1 MSRKGLPRKV
11 SLPRL
16 LNNDRNTATQGVL
29 QKADPREWKAH
40 RFGLP
45 MERWALLKGRGFWV
59 TGAGTGYGRCVSVGL
74 AAAGATVFLTGRR
87 RDKLF
92 DTIREIESLSIPS
105 ADCHVMEADI
115 TGEKD
120 VKEACRRVNGL
131 CSSLTGLVNNA
142 ALPPGRSR
150 FPLLDEGLESWE
162 RLMRTNLTAQ
172 WLLTREALPG
182 MASGGEVKV
191 LFMTSEAGWA
201 STAGFGQYNVSK
213 AALNSLCFSMA
224 EECAK
229 KYPASDVQ
237 INSLVAGEART
248 EMNRA
253 SRESPYSI
261 VSMALILLSHP
272 AGGPNGRFFH
282 RDGRHLSFAY
292 SAPHD
297 RELL

>member
-1 MSRKGLPRKV
+1 M
-11 SLPRL
+11 
-16 LNNDRNTATQGVL
+16 NNDRNVSARGVL
-29 QKADPREWKAH
+29 QKADPRKWKAH

-45 MERWALLKGRGFWV
+45 AERWALLRGKAFWV
-59 TGAGTGYGRCVSVGL
+59 TGAGTGYGRCVSAGL

-87 RDKLF
+87 REKLF
-92 DTIREIESLSIPS
+92 ETIMEIESLSIPS
-105 ADCHVMEADI
+105 TDCHVIEADI
-115 TGEKD
+115 TDEEE
-120 VKEACRRVNGL
+120 VKEACRRIGGL
-131 CSSLTGLVNNA
+131 SALTGLVNNA
-142 ALPPGRSR
+142 ALPPGPSR
-150 FPLLDEGLESWE
+150 FPLLDEGVESWE

-172 WLLTREALPG
+172 WLLTREALPE
-182 MASGGEVKV
+182 MASGGEIKV

-213 AALNSLCFSMA
+213 AALNSLCSSMA

-237 INSLVAGEART
+237 MNALVAGEART

-292 SAPHD
+292 SEPH
-297 RELL
+297 EHTLI